1 MIAQHLRLELI
12 ACPRYFTQSMRVFQ
26 DYSRR
31 ERRDSR
37 LNMPVVHRAQL
48 RRRAGN
54 LDRHR
59 IVGKFGRHHV
69 VVHIDPPI
77 ACFVLAHNV
86 GVGVFSA
93 PAEKRFAEI
102 RSLSSQTYLIAISS
116 VNINGI

>member
-1 MIAQHLRLELI
+1 
-12 ACPRYFTQSMRVFQ
+12 MRVFQ

-48 RRRAGN
+48 RRRIGK
-54 LDRHR
+54 LDRQR
-59 IVGKFGRHHV
+59 IVGEVGRYYV
-69 VVHIDPPI
+69 VVHVDPPI

-102 RSLSSQTYLIAISS
+102 MSLSRQTYLIAISS
-116 VNINGI
+116 VNINRI